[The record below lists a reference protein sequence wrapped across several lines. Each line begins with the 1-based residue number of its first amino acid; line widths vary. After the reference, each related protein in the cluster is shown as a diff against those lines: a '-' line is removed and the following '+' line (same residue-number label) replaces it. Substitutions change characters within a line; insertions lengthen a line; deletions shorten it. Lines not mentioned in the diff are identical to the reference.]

1 MYFCGKKV
9 MLNTFKNYLLTNNIA
24 IQNEDETTI
33 SFKKDDLYYL
43 FIIYKDAPF
52 YFRIILPNILQVT
65 DDNKDKIKQLVND
78 INLKFKVAKAFI
90 VDDKNVW
97 ISVEQFAYTIDKID
111 DLFNR
116 IFILYTSILEE
127 IKGKIKD
134 L

>member
-1 MYFCGKKV
+1 MYFYGKKV

-43 FIIYKDAPF
+43 FIIYKDDPF

>member
-1 MYFCGKKV
+1 M
-9 MLNTFKNYLLTNNIA
+9 
-24 IQNEDETTI
+24 
-33 SFKKDDLYYL
+33 
-43 FIIYKDAPF
+43 FIIYKDDPF

>member
-33 SFKKDDLYYL
+33 SFKNDDLYYL
-43 FIIYKDAPF
+43 FIIYKDDPF

-97 ISVEQFAYTIDKID
+97 ISVEQFVYTIDKID

>member
-43 FIIYKDAPF
+43 FIIYKDDPF

>member
-1 MYFCGKKV
+1 
-9 MLNTFKNYLLTNNIA
+9 MLNTFKNYLLINNIT

-43 FIIYKDAPF
+43 FVIYKDDPF
-52 YFRIILPNILQVT
+52 YFRIMLPNLLQVT
-65 DDNKDKIKQLVND
+65 DNKDKIIQLVND
-78 INLKFKVAKAFI
+78 INLKFKVAKVFI

-97 ISVEQFAYTIDKID
+97 ISVEQFAYTMDKID

-116 IFILYTSILEE
+116 IFILYASILEE
-127 IKGKIKD
+127 IKVKIKD

>member
-1 MYFCGKKV
+1 MYFCSKKV
-9 MLNTFKNYLLTNNIA
+9 MLNTFKNYLLINNIT

-43 FIIYKDAPF
+43 FVIYKDDPF
-52 YFRIILPNILQVT
+52 YFRIMLPNLLQVT
-65 DDNKDKIKQLVND
+65 DNKDKIIQLVND
-78 INLKFKVAKAFI
+78 INLKFKVAKVFI

-97 ISVEQFAYTIDKID
+97 ISVEQFAYTMDKID

-116 IFILYTSILEE
+116 IFILYASILEE
-127 IKGKIKD
+127 IKVKIKD

>member
-1 MYFCGKKV
+1 

-43 FIIYKDAPF
+43 FIIYKDDPF

>member
-43 FIIYKDAPF
+43 FIIYKDDPF

-97 ISVEQFAYTIDKID
+97 ISVEQFVYTIDKID

>member
-24 IQNEDETTI
+24 IQNEYETTI

-43 FIIYKDAPF
+43 FIIYKDDPF

>member
-24 IQNEDETTI
+24 IQNEDKTTI

-43 FIIYKDAPF
+43 FIIYKDDPF